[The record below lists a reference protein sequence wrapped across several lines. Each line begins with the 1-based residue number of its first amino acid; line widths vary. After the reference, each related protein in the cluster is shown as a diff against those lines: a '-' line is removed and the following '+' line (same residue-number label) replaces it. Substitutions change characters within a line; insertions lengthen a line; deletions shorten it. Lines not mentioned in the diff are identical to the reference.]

1 MEIYNSLE
9 TPASKEFQELLN
21 SQISK
26 TKNLTEGNVIEGKV
40 TKITE
45 KFIFLFIEGLKSE
58 PVIDVNELKSMG
70 ILETLKLGSKI
81 SVLLERIEDKN
92 GDVLVSASKA
102 LKIKGWGE
110 LVVAFE
116 KNEPIMGKITSKCKG
131 GVIVEH
137 IETGSLMFCP
147 GSQISDKPLKDIS
160 HLMNEPQ
167 KFALIKLDKIRGNA
181 CVSRRQIISSFK
193 KEDKAKIIEKY
204 KVGDVIKNAVVK
216 GYANFGCFFDVN
228 SELDILVHLA
238 EISYSRVNH
247 PEEVFNI
254 GEKHDLL
261 VISVDKEKQ
270 QVGCSIK
277 QLSPDPFEHISNYEL
292 NKEYKARVAK
302 LMDFGAFCELEPGLT
317 TLLHSSELS
326 WTKKNPSAK
335 KIFRI
340 GDEVSCIITEID
352 KEKRRVS
359 ISHRLTQEN
368 PYIKLEKKHKV
379 GSIVEGVVSSANDY
393 AIYIKIEGFD
403 IDGFLHAN
411 DLTYNKNT
419 EDELKKYNKGDK
431 LKVKIL
437 EIKTDQQKVRVGL
450 KQKEDDPFN
459 WFKDKKINETITVKV
474 IQSDSKGLLVKPEGS
489 KIELQIKKS
498 QIAINAA
505 DARPS
510 RFVGGERIDAAIS
523 DLDMTKRKVL
533 LSIKLLEQ
541 LQNKEAVSK
550 FSSPLSGKNLPFSS
564 LSDKLKYDKLS
575 NFFFL
580 TRSVFDILY
589 T

>member
-9 TPASKEFQELLN
+9 TQASKEFQELLN
-21 SQISK
+21 SQLSK
-26 TKNLTEGNVIEGKV
+26 TKNLSEGKIIEGKV

-70 ILETLKLGSKI
+70 LLETAKLGSKI

-92 GDVLVSASKA
+92 GDVVVSASKA
-102 LKIKGWGE
+102 LKIKGWDQ
-110 LVVAFE
+110 LVEAYE
-116 KNEPIMGKITSKCKG
+116 KNQPIMGKITSKCKG

-216 GYANFGCFFDVN
+216 GYSSFGCFFDVN
-228 SELDILVHLA
+228 SELDVLVHLQ

-247 PEEVFNI
+247 PEEIFNI
-254 GEKHDLL
+254 GEKHNLL

-292 NKEYKARVAK
+292 NKKYKVKVVK

-335 KIFRI
+335 KMFKI
-340 GDEVSCIITEID
+340 GDEISCVITEID

-368 PYIKLEKKHKV
+368 PYIKLEKEHKI
-379 GSIVEGVVSSANDY
+379 GSIVQGVISSINDY

-411 DLTYNKNT
+411 DLTYEKNQ
-419 EDELKKYNKGDK
+419 EEELKKYKKGDK

-450 KQKEDDPFN
+450 KQTENDPFD
-459 WFKDKKINETITVKV
+459 WFKNKKINETVTVKV
-474 IQSDSKGLLVKPEGS
+474 IQSDSKALLVQPEGC
-489 KIELQIKKS
+489 KVKLQIKKS

-505 DARPS
+505 DARTS

-523 DLDMTKRKVL
+523 ELDISKRKVS
-533 LSIKLLEQ
+533 LSIKLLEE

-564 LSDKLKYDKLS
+564 LSDKLKKTDKKKK
-575 NFFFL
+575 
-580 TRSVFDILY
+580 D
-589 T
+589 